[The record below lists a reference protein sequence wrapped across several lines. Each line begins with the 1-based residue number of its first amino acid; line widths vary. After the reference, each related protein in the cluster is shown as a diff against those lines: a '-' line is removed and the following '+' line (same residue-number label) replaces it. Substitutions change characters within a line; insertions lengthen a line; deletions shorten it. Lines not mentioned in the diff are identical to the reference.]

1 MLLLRKTTLMGEVNP
16 LVDIS
21 STYLKVLGLLKIYY
35 LVMSQNSSKNISL
48 EVGEDRVLLKSRPNL
63 FYLDIDLPF
72 LLNSE
77 ETGSQFNRQSKVLT
91 VTIPV
96 TGIAPV

>member
-1 MLLLRKTTLMGEVNP
+1 M
-16 LVDIS
+16 IS
-21 STYLKVLGLLKIYY
+21 QKSSKKFYY
-35 LVMSQNSSKNISL
+35 DYVISQKSSKNVSL
-48 EVGEDRVLLKSRPNL
+48 EVGEDRVLLKTRPNL

-72 LLNSE
+72 LLNNE

-91 VTIPV
+91 ITIPV